1 MLFSSH
7 EKTSRDRAGSLVTQA
22 CGLITYLN
30 TGRIK
35 KGNRGGAPKQ
45 TVIMSVLGEPAVEE
59 ERAGVG
65 VGMRG

>member
-1 MLFSSH
+1 M
-7 EKTSRDRAGSLVTQA
+7 TQA
-22 CGLITYLN
+22 CGLITHLN

-35 KGNRGGAPKQ
+35 KGNSGGAPKQ
-45 TVIMSVLGEPAVEE
+45 TVIIMSVLREPAVEE